1 MFLNI
6 HLLAALTKFLRDQEM
21 ATPTTEEETTDLTA
35 TEIGMRMGEET
46 GAIEE
51 VAKMVAEMNKSYRKI
66 KMLLKI
72 SSINNSCNFKPRTE
86 VTLRYLNKHSKKN
99 WIISSKNS
107 WRNKKK
113 REPKLMCQSRP
124 QLSRPKRRRSQPKSK
139 PKNDTILN

>member
-86 VTLRYLNKHSKKN
+86 VTLRYLSKHSKKN
-99 WIISSKNS
+99 WIISSRNS
-107 WRNKKK
+107 WPNKK
-113 REPKLMCQSRP
+113 
-124 QLSRPKRRRSQPKSK
+124 RR
-139 PKNDTILN
+139 